1 MSHFIHSSIINP
13 AKPTLKVKES
23 TDPKDTVTVDVPL
36 LIRLLE
42 LAREDIKTDVDL
54 HNVVERIVS
63 LKNKGVLS
71 MQDYD
76 QIVSKTEQDP
86 ATAELESIRKLAG
99 I

>member
-1 MSHFIHSSIINP
+1 MSYFIHSSIVNP
-13 AKPTLKVKES
+13 KQTKVNEN
-23 TDPKDTVTVDVPL
+23 DNNPIDTVTMDVPL

-42 LAREDIKTDVDL
+42 LAREDIKTDVEL
-54 HNVVERIVS
+54 HNVVERLLS

-76 QIVSKTEQDP
+76 SISQPQAGEPDQ
-86 ATAELESIRKLAG
+86 AELEDIKKLAG